1 MPSSTQTAPAWTRL
15 WVGRVIS
22 ALMIVLMLI
31 DAGIKILKLP
41 AAVEGTVRLGY
52 PASTVLPIGV
62 IALVCV
68 LLYGIPRTS
77 ILGAILLTGY
87 FGGATATQVR
97 VQDAWYIFPPV
108 LGVLI
113 WVGLYLRDDRLC
125 TLIPL
130 HSRKEN

>member
-1 MPSSTQTAPAWTRL
+1 MLMPSSTQTAPAWTRL

-97 VQDAWYIFPPV
+97 VQDAWYIFPPRSGRAD
-108 LGVLI
+108 LG
-113 WVGLYLRDDRLC
+113 G
-125 TLIPL
+125 TLL
-130 HSRKEN
+130 AR

>member
-1 MPSSTQTAPAWTRL
+1 MPSGTQTAPAWTRL

-52 PASTVLPIGV
+52 PASTVLPIEV
-62 IALVCV
+62 IALVSV
-68 LLYGIPRTS
+68 LLYGTPRTS

-97 VQDAWYIFPPV
+97 VQDGWYIFPPRSGRAD
-108 LGVLI
+108 LG
-113 WVGLYLRDDRLC
+113 G
-125 TLIPL
+125 TLL
-130 HSRKEN
+130 AR